1 MMTGWTEKSNYTG
14 DCAIRRMVWN
24 MDEENEG
31 STWGA
36 MRSVIALHEDRHS
49 PFSEDN
55 IRRCAE
61 HLLDGIYPVFDV
73 GTQLNVYVRK
83 WGDWDAFIRSWAE
96 AYACI
101 EGGEGRA
108 EDEEE
113 MAEMLED
120 ACFEAIE
127 GETVDEF
134 NTRLWL
140 YEVEG
145 MEDALGDDFNELK
158 ERLECARTMHLA
170 QTGETA
176 A

>member
-1 MMTGWTEKSNYTG
+1 MTGWTEKSNYNG
-14 DCAIRRMVWN
+14 DCAITRMVWN
-24 MDEENEG
+24 MDEENDS

-36 MRSVIALHEDRHS
+36 MRSVIALHSNKDA
-49 PFSEDN
+49 PFSEHN
-55 IRRCAE
+55 ILSCAE
-61 HLLDGIYPVFDV
+61 NLLGETYPVFDV

-83 WGDWDAFIRSWAE
+83 WGDWDEFIRSWAE

-101 EGGEGRA
+101 EGNEGRA
-108 EDEEE
+108 ENEEE

-120 ACFEAIE
+120 SCFEAIE

-134 NTRLWL
+134 NTRVWL

-145 MEDALGDDFNELK
+145 MEEALDDDFNELK

-170 QTGETA
+170 QYGEA

>member
-1 MMTGWTEKSNYTG
+1 MMNDYTEKSNYTG
-14 DCAIRRMVWN
+14 DCAITRMVWN
-24 MDEENEG
+24 IGVENDF
-31 STWGA
+31 STWGT
-36 MRSVIALHEDRHS
+36 MRAAIAYHEDRHS

-61 HLLDGIYPVFDV
+61 ELLEENYPVFDV
-73 GTQLNVYVRK
+73 GEQLNVYVRK
-83 WGDWDAFIRSWAE
+83 WGDWDEFIRSWAE

-101 EGGEGRA
+101 DGNEGRA
-108 EDEEE
+108 ESEEE

-120 ACFEAIE
+120 ACFEAVE

-134 NTRLWL
+134 NTRVWL

-145 MEDALGDDFNELK
+145 MEDALDDDFNELK

-170 QTGETA
+170 QTGEA